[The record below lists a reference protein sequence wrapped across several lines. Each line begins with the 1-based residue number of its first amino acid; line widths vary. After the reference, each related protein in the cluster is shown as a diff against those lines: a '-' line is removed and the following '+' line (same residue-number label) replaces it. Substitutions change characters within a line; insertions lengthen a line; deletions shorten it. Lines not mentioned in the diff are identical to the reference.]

1 MPPAQSIARYR
12 KIEAR
17 SYRSLLRIRGSPRR
31 GALVEKSLNARA
43 SFRRRAD
50 RRNVFGGAGNHVG
63 IEAPMRVAADPRLA
77 VHLRVRADGGPRAE
91 DVIDAWVQVCQRN
104 DDGEEA

>member
-12 KIEAR
+12 RIEAR
-17 SYRSLLRIRGSPRR
+17 SYRSLLRIRGDPRR
-31 GALVEKSLNARA
+31 GALVEKSLNACA

-63 IEAPMRVAADPRLA
+63 IDAPMRDAADQRLA
-77 VHLRVRADGGPRAE
+77 FHLRAWPDEEQSAE
-91 DVIDAWVQVCQRN
+91 HVIDACVQ
-104 DDGEEA
+104 

>member
-12 KIEAR
+12 RIEAR
-17 SYRSLLRIRGSPRR
+17 SYRSLFRIRWDPRR

-63 IEAPMRVAADPRLA
+63 TDRPMRDTADQRLA
-77 VHLRVRADGGPRAE
+77 VQFRARPDDAQSAQP
-91 DVIDAWVQVCQRN
+91 VIDACVPP
-104 DDGEEA
+104 